1 MLGREN
7 GHTSSPDHF
16 PIHNLTYTHIH
27 ASTTICPCVYTHTC
41 ACTYTH
47 SERPFCDLPGEQPSP
62 RLRVSVPAPE
72 PGGGVLLLWDPGCPL
87 GERSTWGLFCV
98 VKWDPPYQWLQWG
111 LGAGWK
117 NQSVKVVF
125 ISCLISCRLSS
136 AFRSILSLPG
146 FSGEGG
152 TRGTQ
157 MHSSTPS
164 YLWGGRAE
172 AREAAAAVSVAS
184 RSFLWW
190 GYRGG

>member
-41 ACTYTH
+41 ARTYTH

-98 VKWDPPYQWLQWG
+98 VKWDPPLSVAAV
-111 LGAGWK
+111 GAGGWMEE
-117 NQSVKVVF
+117 S
-125 ISCLISCRLSS
+125 ISEGCFYFMFNFLQTE
-136 AFRSILSLPG
+136 LSLPLHPQPPR
-146 FSGEGG
+146 FF
-152 TRGTQ
+152 
-157 MHSSTPS
+157 
-164 YLWGGRAE
+164 WGG
-172 AREAAAAVSVAS
+172 
-184 RSFLWW
+184 
-190 GYRGG
+190 GH